1 MAVQH
6 RSSNAADTVTA
17 FACNQPA
24 SCANVPGRPSSDRVQ
39 PGGQAFKSPWL
50 HRENVTYQDHR
61 SAAADPREGATEQG
75 NLMACLLPGGRM
87 ARDHPPYQHSQA
99 MAAAMAPGV
108 WLNPTAARCVHEVD
122 GLSSCRAAR
131 Q

>member
-1 MAVQH
+1 MARAGSWPYNMAVQH

-24 SCANVPGRPSSDRVQ
+24 SCANVPVRPSSDRVQ

-61 SAAADPREGATEQG
+61 SAAADPRESATEQG

-87 ARDHPPYQHSQA
+87 ARDHPPVPAQPSN
-99 MAAAMAPGV
+99 G
-108 WLNPTAARCVHEVD
+108 ARCLVEQDSRPLRV
-122 GLSSCRAAR
+122 
-131 Q
+131 